1 MAIGIS
7 GSPDRIDLA
16 QIFVLESESHV
27 SSLIFETRRRRA
39 PEAAR
44 PTSLRVD
51 FELGSVARPHIGHR
65 DRGAAREGGN
75 GDGAV
80 LRAPAA
86 KLDGAR
92 ARPRD
97 CDPPPMARHGET
109 PP

>member
-51 FELGSVARPHIGHR
+51 LELGSVARPPIGHR
-65 DRGAAREGGN
+65 DRAAAREEGN
-75 GDGAV
+75 GDDAG
-80 LRAPAA
+80 LRALAA

-92 ARPRD
+92 ARLPGGAPR
-97 CDPPPMARHGET
+97 PTSWPG
-109 PP
+109 

>member
-51 FELGSVARPHIGHR
+51 LELGSVARPHIGHR
-65 DRGAAREGGN
+65 DRAAARAGGN
-75 GDGAV
+75 GADGG
-80 LRAPAA
+80 LGPLAA
-86 KLDGAR
+86 TLDGAR
-92 ARPRD
+92 ARLRDGDPR
-97 CDPPPMARHGET
+97 PMAR
-109 PP
+109 P